1 VLAQRLEFS
10 PAEDAQFFAALPAAP
25 AVFALHSG
33 SADAEPYVSKTANLR
48 RRLQRLLGRPDESSK
63 RLNLRDRVQSVE
75 FTGTGSDFESG
86 FLLYQLLRE
95 IFPKAYGARMRFRFA
110 ALVKVHLENAYPR
123 ASVTRRLGRL
133 QGKAAYY
140 GPFPSRAFAEKF
152 ASDSLDYFKMRRC
165 VEDLAPDPNFP
176 GCVYSEM
183 KMCLAPC
190 FKGCSDEE
198 YRGEVERVRS
208 YFDSG
213 GDSLFRELSSQRDS
227 ASAELQFEQ
236 ASALHAR
243 LEKLKPLLNQLPE
256 LVRRIDELKAV
267 LIQRSADTGAV
278 NFFRV
283 DEGCIA
289 GPFAFCIQPV
299 EHTRPQSME
308 ARAEELLR
316 TSPKAEPRSAL
327 EVMEHLAILKRW
339 YFRGTRKGEIFM
351 ADAGGTL
358 PLRRIVRG
366 ISRVYR
372 NEPAQV
378 ENPPT
383 LEN

>member
-1 VLAQRLEFS
+1 
-10 PAEDAQFFAALPAAP
+10 
-25 AVFALHSG
+25 
-33 SADAEPYVSKTANLR
+33 
-48 RRLQRLLGRPDESSK
+48 
-63 RLNLRDRVQSVE
+63 
-75 FTGTGSDFESG
+75 
-86 FLLYQLLRE
+86 
-95 IFPKAYGARMRFRFA
+95 
-110 ALVKVHLENAYPR
+110 
-123 ASVTRRLGRL
+123 
-133 QGKAAYY
+133 
-140 GPFPSRAFAEKF
+140 
-152 ASDSLDYFKMRRC
+152 
-165 VEDLAPDPNFP
+165 
-176 GCVYSEM
+176 M

-213 GDSLFRELSSQRDS
+213 GDSLFRELSLQRDS

-243 LEKLKPLLNQLPE
+243 LEKLKPLLSQLPE
-256 LVRRIDELKAV
+256 LVKRIDELKAV
-267 LIQRSADTGAV
+267 LIQSSASAGAV
-278 NFFRV
+278 NLFRV

-289 GPFAFCIQPV
+289 GPFAFFIQPV

-308 ARAEELLR
+308 ARVEELLR
-316 TSPKAEPRSAL
+316 TSPKAEARSAL

-372 NEPAQV
+372 KEPAQV